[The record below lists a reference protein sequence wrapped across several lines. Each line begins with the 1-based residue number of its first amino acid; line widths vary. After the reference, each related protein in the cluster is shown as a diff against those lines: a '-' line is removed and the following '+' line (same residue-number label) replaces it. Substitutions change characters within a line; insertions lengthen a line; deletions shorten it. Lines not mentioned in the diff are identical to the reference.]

1 MKVKDVMNW
10 NVVTIPSD
18 TPIMEAKKIMQTH
31 KILRLPIVDKGK
43 LVGIVTK
50 ERIDRQGPSPATSL
64 SVWELNYLL
73 AKMTVKEIMRK
84 ELVTVTPNTSVESA
98 VALAQSKGVGALP
111 VLEDGKL
118 VGIVTTN
125 DFFYKVLNPMLG
137 IGKENVVRLQVSKGA
152 DPKNLPAVLESILK
166 SGAKLDGVYTMPPFE
181 GKETDLRVQLETKDV
196 KALISDLKAKG
207 CSAEVVER

>member
-1 MKVKDVMNW
+1 MKVKDVMTW

-31 KILRLPIVDKGK
+31 KILRLPIVDRGK

-73 AKMTVKEIMRK
+73 AKMTVREIMNK
-84 ELVTVTPNTSVESA
+84 DLITVTPNTTVESA
-98 VALAQSKGVGALP
+98 VALAQTKGVGALP
-111 VLEDGKL
+111 VVEGGKL

-125 DFFYKVLNPMLG
+125 DFFYKILNPMLG
-137 IGKENVVRLQVSKGA
+137 IGKPNVVRLHIPKGA
-152 DPKNLPAVLESILK
+152 DPKNLPSVLECIVK
-166 SGAKLDGVYTMPPFE
+166 SGVKLDGVYSMPPFE
-181 GKETDLRVQLETKDV
+181 GRENDLRIQIETKDV
-196 KALISDLKAKG
+196 KGIISDLKSKG
-207 CSAEVVER
+207 LTAEIVER